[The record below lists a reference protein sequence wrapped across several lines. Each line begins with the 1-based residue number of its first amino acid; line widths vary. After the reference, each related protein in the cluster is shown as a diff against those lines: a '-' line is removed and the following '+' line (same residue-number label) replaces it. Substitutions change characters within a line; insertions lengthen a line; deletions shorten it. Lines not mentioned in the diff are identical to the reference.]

1 MLVKCVCAGELA
13 SDRVCARAAGCCV
26 LLGAGNVAD
35 GECSCDG
42 LVGARFDCAAD
53 LGGRCACGAGGGTGC
68 GLGGDVACAAGCG
81 CAGGDDGVGGALFS
95 SGGLKAG
102 LLGGVSYAN
111 GD

>member
-1 MLVKCVCAGELA
+1 MLVECVCAGELA
-13 SDRVCARAAGCCV
+13 SDRLCARAAGCCV
-26 LLGAGNVAD
+26 LLGAGHVAD

-53 LGGRCACGAGGGTGC
+53 LGGGDVGCAAAFDGAR
-68 GLGGDVACAAGCG
+68 GGDGA
-81 CAGGDDGVGGALFS
+81 GGALFS
-95 SGGLKAG
+95 SGRLKAG